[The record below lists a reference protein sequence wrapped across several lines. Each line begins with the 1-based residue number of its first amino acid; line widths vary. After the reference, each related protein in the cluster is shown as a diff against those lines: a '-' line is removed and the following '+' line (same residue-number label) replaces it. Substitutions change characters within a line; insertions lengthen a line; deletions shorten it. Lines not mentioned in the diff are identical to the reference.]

1 MKIFFSIFLS
11 FLLGLA
17 IFIFF
22 LPDIA
27 STKFATSLV
36 SHYIEK
42 KSGFQVKSV
51 SFSWK
56 GPLII
61 EGISFEKRSKKF
73 FADKLVYQNKKLLL
87 QNSKVWVQGHHL
99 KSDEISVDLGDDF
112 QIPLFFS
119 WDLLEIPHMTIKLG
133 KIMWQ
138 NFGTVK
144 ELLSILQLK
153 IRIDADIPLW
163 FQDAPASLK
172 NGILS
177 ISRTEFLVDNSYEFA
192 VWDKIDFLAKEFN
205 LIFGIPKSTIQ
216 NVLDIRNLPKNYTIP
231 MRFDG
236 PFNNPTL
243 HKSSAI
249 KTIGALLL
257 LKQLPL
263 SPIPQVKESPKAR
276 RPFPWDKR

>member
-27 STKFATSLV
+27 STKLV
-36 SHYIEK
+36 SSLLSNYIEK
-42 KSGFQVKSV
+42 KNGFQIN
-51 SFSWK
+51 SFTISWK
-56 GPLII
+56 RPLII
-61 EGISFEKRSKKF
+61 EGISFEKGSKKF
-73 FADKLVYQNKKLLL
+73 LADKLVYQNKTLSL

-99 KSDEISVDLGDDF
+99 KSDEILVDLGDDF
-112 QIPLFFS
+112 QISQIFS
-119 WDLLEIPHMTIKLG
+119 LKSLEITHITIKLG

-138 NFGTVK
+138 NFGTIK
-144 ELLSILQLK
+144 DLLSILQLK

-163 FQDAPASLK
+163 FQDTPANLK
-172 NGILS
+172 GGILT
-177 ISRTEFLVDNSYEFA
+177 IERTEFLVDNSYEFA
-192 VWDKIDFLAKEFN
+192 LWDKIDFDAKEFY
-205 LIFGIPKSTIQ
+205 LTFGIPRSTIQ
-216 NVLDIRNLPKNYTIP
+216 NVLDIRSLPKNYTIP
-231 MRFDG
+231 MKFDG

-243 HKSSAI
+243 HKSKAL

-263 SPIPQVKESPKAR
+263 SPIPSVAESPAPR
-276 RPFPWDKR
+276 RPFPWEKR